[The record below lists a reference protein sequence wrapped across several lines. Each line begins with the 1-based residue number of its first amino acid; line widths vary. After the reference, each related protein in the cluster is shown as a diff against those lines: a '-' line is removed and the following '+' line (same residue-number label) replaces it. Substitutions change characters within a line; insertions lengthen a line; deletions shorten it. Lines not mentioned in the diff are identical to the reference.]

1 MGSASLVRALAVG
14 GVLVLASC
22 HRGGGGRAGDVRFV
36 FQDAALSTS
45 ESDAPAGVTVVLRTS
60 PPVLSSDVSVEVFD
74 LGTGTATAGSDY
86 AAFAPVKITFPAG
99 SADGAT
105 AVVLLDPSD
114 DDVVDAPG
122 ETIELGLR
130 NPVGGL
136 LEGTTQLTITLADA
150 DEARVGFATAAGSSS
165 EGEGGQVALELEC
178 GAGV

>member
-22 HRGGGGRAGDVRFV
+22 HRGGGGRAGDVRFA
-36 FQDAALSTS
+36 FQGAALPMS

-60 PPVLSSDVSVEVFD
+60 PPVLSSDASVEVFD
-74 LGTGTATAGSDY
+74 LGTGTATSGSDY
-86 AAFAPVKITFPAG
+86 VFAPQEVSFPAG

-105 AVVLLDPSD
+105 VVVLLDPSD

-122 ETIELGLR
+122 ETIVLALR

-136 LEGTTQLTITLADA
+136 
-150 DEARVGFATAAGSSS
+150 RS
-165 EGEGGQVALELEC
+165 EEHTSEL
-178 GAGV
+178 